1 MATPTIE
8 SLVDAA
14 VARLLELP
22 AKDLHA
28 VAVKKR
34 VPFYPE
40 DDINQ
45 PTLMKAL
52 FPDARAL
59 RKALVA
65 GDATARRSAILLLTS
80 ADAASAWPVLA
91 PFLAKKAPTK
101 TKGFDVL
108 VEMVPYLVGTIPN
121 IPEDELLPLFVNP
134 KVDPNALVAGVLYHR
149 KKPEERLAVLG
160 RALSAK
166 RNPGTEY
173 LAGELAAELSR
184 RTRDPLAE
192 VLRAASHASW
202 KAWTNEV
209 LGAMGEA
216 TSLRKDA
223 KARSIE
229 APRKVVTAAVTL
241 GPEHWSAIEP
251 QFFSKK
257 ALRTKAG
264 REEAATILHTI
275 TTIIRDGGAKAWKKQ
290 LSFVALVDSLAN
302 AEGETLGRT
311 ADDLNRV
318 LRGKKPRS

>member
-1 MATPTIE
+1 MAPPTIE

-14 VARLLELP
+14 TARLLELP

-45 PTLMKAL
+45 PVLVKAL

-65 GDATARRSAILLLTS
+65 GDATARRSAVLLLTS

-91 PFLAKKAPTK
+91 PLLAEKAPRK

-108 VEMVPYLVGTIPN
+108 VKMAPYLVGTIPN

-149 KKPEERLAVLG
+149 KKPEERLAVLQ
-160 RALSAK
+160 RVLSEK
-166 RNPGTEY
+166 RNPGTEN

-184 RTRDPLAE
+184 RAREPLAD
-192 VLRAASHASW
+192 VVRAASHRSW

-209 LGAMGEA
+209 LVALGEA
-216 TSLRKDA
+216 PPLRETKRDTKA
-223 KARSIE
+223 KARPIAVE
-229 APRKVVTAAVTL
+229 TVTL
-241 GPEHWSAIEP
+241 APEHWPALKAR
-251 QFFSKK
+251 FFSKR
-257 ALRTKAG
+257 ARSTETG
-264 REEAATILHTI
+264 RAEAAAVLQTIL
-275 TTIIRDGGAKAWKKQ
+275 TTIREHGATSWRKDLA
-290 LSFVALVDSLAN
+290 FVAFVDTLTDPAGDTLTLLAASLA
-302 AEGETLGRT
+302 
-311 ADDLNRV
+311 RV
-318 LRGKKPRS
+318 LRGKKTRT

>member
-1 MATPTIE
+1 MAPPTIE

-14 VARLLELP
+14 MARLLELP

-45 PTLMKAL
+45 PVLVKAL

-65 GDATARRSAILLLTS
+65 GDATARRSAVMLLTS
-80 ADAASAWPVLA
+80 VDAASAWPVLA

-101 TKGFDVL
+101 AKGFDVL
-108 VEMVPYLVGTIPN
+108 VKMAPYLVGTIPN

-134 KVDPNALVAGVLYHR
+134 KVDPNALVAGVIFHR
-149 KKPEERLAVLG
+149 KKPEERLAVLQ
-160 RALSAK
+160 RVLSEK
-166 RNPGTEY
+166 RNPGTEH

-184 RTRDPLAE
+184 RTREPLAE
-192 VLRAASHASW
+192 ALRAASHRSW

-209 LGAMGEA
+209 LVAMGEA
-216 TSLRKDA
+216 TSLRKGA
-223 KARSIE
+223 KALSLE
-229 APRKVVTAAVTL
+229 APRKVLDPAVTL
-241 GPEHWSAIEP
+241 GPEHWCAIEP

-264 REEAATILHTI
+264 REEASAILHTI
-275 TTIIRDGGAKAWKKQ
+275 TTLILHGGAKAWKKDRA
-290 LSFVALVDSLAN
+290 FVALVDSLSD
-302 AEGETLGRT
+302 AEGETLART
-311 ADDLNRV
+311 AESLSRV
-318 LRGKKPRS
+318 LRGKKPLS

>member
-1 MATPTIE
+1 MAPPTIE

-14 VARLLELP
+14 TARLLELP

-45 PTLMKAL
+45 PVLVKAL

-65 GDATARRSAILLLTS
+65 GDATARRSAVLLLTS

-91 PFLAKKAPTK
+91 PLLAEKAPRK

-108 VEMVPYLVGTIPN
+108 VKMAPYLVGTIPN

-134 KVDPNALVAGVLYHR
+134 KVDPNSLVAGVLYHR
-149 KKPEERLAVLG
+149 KKPEERLAVL
-160 RALSAK
+160 RRVLSEK
-166 RNPGTEY
+166 RNPGTEH

-184 RTRDPLAE
+184 RTREPLAE
-192 VLRAASHASW
+192 VVRAASHRSW

-209 LGAMGEA
+209 LVALGEA
-216 TSLRKDA
+216 TPLRETKRGA
-223 KARSIE
+223 APKARRPVAVE
-229 APRKVVTAAVTL
+229 TVTL
-241 GPEHWSAIEP
+241 APEHWPALEAR
-251 QFFSKK
+251 FFSKR
-257 ALRTKAG
+257 ARSTEAG
-264 REEAATILHTI
+264 RAEAAAVVRTIL
-275 TTIIRDGGAKAWKKQ
+275 TTIRDHGVSAWRKDRA
-290 LSFVALVDSLAN
+290 FVAFVDTLADPDGDTLTRLAASLSLVLK
-302 AEGETLGRT
+302 
-311 ADDLNRV
+311 
-318 LRGKKPRS
+318 GKKPRR